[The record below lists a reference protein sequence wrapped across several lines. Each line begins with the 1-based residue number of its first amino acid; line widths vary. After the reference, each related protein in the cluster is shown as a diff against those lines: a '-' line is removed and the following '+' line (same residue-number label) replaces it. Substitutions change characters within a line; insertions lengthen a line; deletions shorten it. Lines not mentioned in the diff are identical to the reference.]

1 VKQLEEDR
9 IDLEQLRT
17 RVGEDSRQIKQ
28 LEGLLESKDRD
39 IAQLT
44 EVWRSLVSGG
54 QLLNMFVKHE
64 RVLWKRSHCF
74 Q

>member
-1 VKQLEEDR
+1 MKQLEEDR

-44 EVWRSLVSGG
+44 EVGGLMSGA
-54 QLLNMFVKHE
+54 QLLKMFARHD
-64 RVLWKRSHCF
+64 RVSCF